1 MATANHSYWLIA
13 ALLGQSF
20 LINIAVQNLQL
31 SQYAFYKPI
40 VIGANLVSL
49 SFYLMILL
57 LIKKILEL
65 RRQQQLLEQKETELD
80 SVQSLLRTVR
90 AQRHDIIN
98 HLDTVYALL
107 SLGKE
112 VLAREYASHLVQIAG
127 NTSHLIWLEQ
137 PVIAAFLQN
146 KLNQAIAKEITMY
159 IDVSTDLKD
168 LAVKPYALVTI
179 LGNLLEN
186 AMEAVETLPPGQ
198 RQIELEISRAN
209 LYYLFTVSNSGPP
222 LDSAI
227 KDVIFQPGVST
238 KGPDRGLGLAT
249 VKEVVENHGGTIEV
263 EADPVTF
270 RIKFPATIQQG

>member
-20 LINIAVQNLQL
+20 LINIAVQSLQL
-31 SQYAFYKPI
+31 SQYTYYKPI

-49 SFYLMILL
+49 SFYLMVLL

-65 RRQQQLLEQKETELD
+65 RRQQQLLERKETELD

-112 VLAREYASHLVQIAG
+112 VPAREYASHLVQIAG
-127 NTSHLIWLEQ
+127 NTSHLIRLEQ

-146 KLNQAIAKEITMY
+146 KLNQALTKEIT
-159 IDVSTDLKD
+159 
-168 LAVKPYALVTI
+168 
-179 LGNLLEN
+179 
-186 AMEAVETLPPGQ
+186 
-198 RQIELEISRAN
+198 ISM
-209 LYYLFTVSNSGPP
+209 
-222 LDSAI
+222 I
-227 KDVIFQPGVST
+227 
-238 KGPDRGLGLAT
+238 
-249 VKEVVENHGGTIEV
+249 
-263 EADPVTF
+263 
-270 RIKFPATIQQG
+270 